1 MESGVYNHRYYLNRE
16 LSWIQ
21 FNLRVLQEA
30 VDPNNPLLEKLKFLA
45 ITSSNLDEFFMI
57 RVAGLKHQNENGVKH
72 RDIANMTPSEQLEA
86 IADACQ
92 KLVARQYTY
101 FHMIRKELETE
112 GLYFIRPENASDYQ
126 KQWLSDY
133 FERQIFPVVTPMAV
147 DSSHPFP
154 FLASKS
160 LNIAMLLER
169 NERDMEVDEENDIDV
184 KTAIVPVP
192 SVLPRIIRLPDSA
205 ENPDRHDFVF
215 LEQVI
220 SYFASRLFIGYDLLE
235 TRPFRITRDADL
247 NLDEED
253 AQDLVVEVEKQLK
266 KRQRGEGVRLE
277 FERGTSRFMRRFMS
291 SEMNLGP
298 EDMYEIDG
306 PIDLTTFFS
315 FCGIKGYDDLR
326 YPEAHPHHPWSM
338 ITLEKENKRNIFEM
352 IREKDLLVHLPYESF
367 DDSVVNF
374 VASAA
379 ADPDVLAIK
388 QTLYRVSSSSPI
400 IQALEKAAQNGKQV
414 TVLMEVKARFD
425 EANNILM
432 ARRLEKAGSHVIY
445 GLVGLKTHSKCTLV
459 IRREKDGIR
468 RYVHVA
474 TGNYNASTAKLYT
487 DLGIFTCNDRF
498 GSDATAFFNLLSG
511 YSDPPLWDS
520 FIVAPINL
528 RQRCMELIDR
538 EIAFA
543 QRGEPA
549 HMVVKMN
556 SLLDKEIIAKLYKA
570 SQAGVKIELIVRGIC
585 VIIPGIPGVSDNI
598 TVRSLVGRFLE
609 HSRVFWFYN
618 GGREELYIG
627 SADWMPRNLNDR
639 VELMIPVKDQE
650 LSGRL
655 KEMIRLELADNQK
668 AHIMQSDGSW
678 TKVIAQENRL
688 SAQDTFQKLAEKRA
702 REDEMTLAQ
711 KMEPYVPV
719 LGTGK
724 R

>member
-1 MESGVYNHRYYLNRE
+1 MDVDVKNHRYYLNRE
-16 LSWIQ
+16 LSWLQ

-57 RVAGLKHQNENGVKH
+57 RVAGLKHQKENGVTR
-72 RDIANMTPSEQLEA
+72 RDIAHMTPAEQLEN
-86 IADACQ
+86 ISDTCQ
-92 KLVARQYTY
+92 KLVARQYKY
-101 FHMIRKELETE
+101 LNMILKELRTE
-112 GLYFIRPENASDYQ
+112 GLYFIHPEEASDNQ
-126 KQWLSDY
+126 KKWMEDY
-133 FERQIFPVVTPMAV
+133 FERQVFPVVTPMAV

-160 LNIAMLLER
+160 LNLALLLER
-169 NERDMEVDEENDIDV
+169 NERDLSVDEENDIDV

-192 SVLPRIIRLPDSA
+192 SVLPRIIRLPD
-205 ENPDRHDFVF
+205 NPETPGRHDFVL
-215 LEQVI
+215 LEQVLRH
-220 SYFASRLFIGYDLLE
+220 FASRFFIGYDLLE
-235 TRPFRITRDADL
+235 AHPFRITRDADL
-247 NLDEED
+247 YIDEED

-266 KRQRGEGVRLE
+266 KRQRGEAVRLE
-277 FERGTSRFMRRFMS
+277 FERGASRFMQRFMTQ
-291 SEMNLGP
+291 EMNLGK

-306 PIDLTTFFS
+306 PLDTTVFFG
-315 FCGIKGYDDLR
+315 FCGIKGYDSLR
-326 YPEAHPHHPWSM
+326 YPEANPHRPWSM
-338 ITLEKENKRNIFEM
+338 LQLEKDSHRNIFDL

-379 ADPDVLAIK
+379 ADKDVLAIK

-432 ARRLEKAGSHVIY
+432 ARRLEKAGAHVIY

-459 IRREKDGIR
+459 IRREMDGIR

-498 GSDATAFFNLLSG
+498 GSDASAFFNLLSG
-511 YSDPPLWDS
+511 YSDPPIWDS

-538 EIAFA
+538 EIHFA
-543 QRGEPA
+543 QQGEPA
-549 HMVVKMN
+549 HMVAKMN
-556 SLLDKEIIAKLYKA
+556 SLLDKEIIAKLYEA
-570 SQAGVKIELIVRGIC
+570 SRAGVKIELIVRGIC
-585 VIIPGIPGVSDNI
+585 VLIPGIPGISDNI

-609 HSRVFWFYN
+609 HSRVFWFAN

-639 VELMIPVKDQE
+639 VELMVPVKDPE
-650 LSGRL
+650 LCQRL
-655 KEMIRLELADNQK
+655 KNMVRLELADNQK
-668 AHIMQSDGSW
+668 AHIMQSDGTW
-678 TKVIAQENRL
+678 VKDIAPVERVC
-688 SAQDTFQKLAEKRA
+688 AQAEFQRLAEKRD
-702 REDEMTLAQ
+702 RDVEMTLAQ

-719 LGTGK
+719 LGK